1 MAGELGRKHRRWG
14 AKCINPLWGSTG
26 YLWVRGPKGAAE
38 LPQQGTGWYQD
49 LSSWQLT
56 LGMTSSLLP
65 LQLQYL
71 NRYYQTIREKVGPEL
86 QRRQLLEEFEWLQQ
100 HTEPLSARAPR
111 ATFLASL
118 LAASTLAILGW
129 SV

>member
-1 MAGELGRKHRRWG
+1 MDCHRRGLDGTKTSGPDSSPWG
-14 AKCINPLWGSTG
+14 RPH
-26 YLWVRGPKGAAE
+26 
-38 LPQQGTGWYQD
+38 
-49 LSSWQLT
+49 SSY
-56 LGMTSSLLP
+56 P

-86 QRRQLLEEFEWLQQ
+86 RRRQLLEEFEWLQQ
-100 HTEPLSARAPR
+100 HTEPLSARAPCT
-111 ATFLASL
+111 AFLSSL